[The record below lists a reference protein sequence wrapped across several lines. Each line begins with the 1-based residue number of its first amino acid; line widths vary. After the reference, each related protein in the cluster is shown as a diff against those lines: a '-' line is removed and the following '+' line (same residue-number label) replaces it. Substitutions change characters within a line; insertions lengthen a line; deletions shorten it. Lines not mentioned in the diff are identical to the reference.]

1 MHYFRKCALLVVL
14 LCLTIFG
21 YSQAAKRIVS
31 LAPSVTNMIYL
42 MEAQEKLVGC
52 TNYCLEG
59 VKDKKSIVASA
70 IEVNVE
76 KVLLLK
82 PDVVFATSLTK
93 PSVKDAIKNLGIKVL
108 AFKSATSYD
117 EICEQFILIGKF
129 AGKEPLARKI
139 VESQKKRLDSLESL
153 IPKGKRPKIF
163 FEIGAKPLFTA
174 VPNTFMNDFITK
186 AGGVNIA
193 TDITTGT
200 ITRENVLLKNPDA
213 IVIVTMGI
221 VGIEEKAT
229 WEKYTTLSAT
239 KNGKI
244 FTVDPYKSCGPNPV
258 TFVDVVEELIAKLYK

>member
-1 MHYFRKCALLVVL
+1 MHYFRKYALLIVL
-14 LCLTIFG
+14 LSLTIIG
-21 YSQAAKRIVS
+21 YSQAARRIVS

-42 MEAQEKLVGC
+42 MGAQDRLVGC

-82 PDVVFATSLTK
+82 PDVVFATGLTK
-93 PSVKDAIKNLGIKVL
+93 PSVKDAMKKLGIKVIS
-108 AFKSATSYD
+108 FKSASSYK
-117 EICEQFILIGKF
+117 EICEQFMLISKY
-129 AGKEPLARKI
+129 AGKEPLARNI
-139 VESQKKRLDSLESL
+139 VKSQNRRLDSLKTL
-153 IPKGKRPKIF
+153 IPQGKRPKIF

-174 VPNTFMNDFITK
+174 VPNTFMHDFIVQ
-186 AGGVNIA
+186 AGGVNIS
-193 TDITTGT
+193 TDISTGA

-221 VGIEEKAT
+221 VGMEEKAT
-229 WEKYTTLSAT
+229 WEKYKSLSAT
-239 KNGKI
+239 KNGRV

-258 TFVDVVEELIAKLYK
+258 TFVDVLQELITKLYK